1 MQAKG
6 SPFLLLAA
14 CFFALNTHVVADPPV
29 TFEILADF
37 AYPPGAFTQP
47 YAINDGG
54 DVAGYFGDQS
64 SGDSFGFVRYREGG
78 FSMPIVDPND
88 GIGYTVVRG
97 ANDSNIL
104 CGFYRRSDLTD
115 HGFVLSGDTFTDV
128 AVPGA
133 TDTFVTGINDAGAL
147 CGNTYTSPTIMGFVS
162 INSVVTSFT
171 VPGALWTF
179 ANAIN
184 NQDESV
190 GAYNVGNESH
200 GFRRDADGALQ
211 YPIDAPGATFTF
223 LNGINDQGAMVG
235 EADDRGAIRG
245 VFFQSTNKAALFEYP
260 GASVTIFTGINNRGL
275 ICGYYQ
281 TPTNMISRGFVV
293 RVRPAT
299 EH

>member
-1 MQAKG
+1 MQPRI
-6 SPFLLLAA
+6 SPYLLLAA
-14 CFFALNTHVVADPPV
+14 CFFALNTHVEADPPV

-37 AYPPGAFTQP
+37 AYPPGNFTQP

-54 DVAGYFGDQS
+54 DVAGYFGDQT
-64 SGDSFGFVRYREGG
+64 GTHRGFERDRAGSY
-78 FSMPIVDPND
+78 SMPIVDPND
-88 GIGYTVVRG
+88 GSGYTEVRG
-97 ANDSNIL
+97 ANNSNVL
-104 CGFYRRSDLTD
+104 CGFYRRSDLHF

-128 AVPGA
+128 VVPGM
-133 TDTFVTGINDAGAL
+133 TDTFVAGMNDAGAL
-147 CGNTYTSPTIMGFVS
+147 CGNAYTSGAIVGFVS

-171 VPGALWTF
+171 VPGAVWTF
-179 ANAIN
+179 GNGIN
-184 NQDESV
+184 NSDECA

-211 YPIDAPGATFTF
+211 YPIDAPGAISTSI
-223 LNGINDQGAMVG
+223 LGINDQGAMVG